1 MTYSMMRTTRVSAS
15 LRKIGAVMAA
25 FALILSLGACQGG
38 GGNPITRIFGK
49 APEKKQSRLPGE
61 RVSVLLLQQNL
72 EADPRLAEIE
82 VRLPPPYENADW
94 PEPGGYASNAMYHL
108 KVGDALTRRWR
119 TKVGAAA
126 DSYSRIM
133 APPIIADGRIFVLDA
148 KCYVAALD
156 EATGRELWRKS
167 LARKR
172 EKGRVGFGGG
182 IAYDNG
188 RVFVTTGFGRVHAL
202 DPATGT
208 QFWTRDFMVPFHT
221 APTADGGRLFAVTN
235 DNQLFVLAEDDG
247 RELWS
252 HQGIS
257 EQAGML
263 ANSSPAVASDAVVVP
278 YSSGELYGFRVQN
291 GTMLWSDSLTRTGP
305 VTPMATIS
313 DIAGRP
319 VIDRGRVVAISH
331 SGRLVSIDLKS
342 GERIW
347 TRDIGGIQ
355 TPWVAGDFIYLI
367 TVDEELLCLTWD
379 DGRIRWITQ
388 LQQWSKPKKS
398 KGDPIV
404 WSGPLLASNRLIAVS
419 SEGMAL
425 SISPYTGEI
434 LGEIKLHERTYVA
447 PVVAKNT
454 VFILTDDAKLLALR

>member
-1 MTYSMMRTTRVSAS
+1 MRTKRVNDSIH
-15 LRKIGAVMAA
+15 RVCAVTL
-25 FALILSLGACQGG
+25 ALALLLPLGACQGG
-38 GGNPITRIFGK
+38 GGPIGK
-49 APEKKQSRLPGE
+49 LFSSAKREKQTKLPGE

-72 EADPRLAEIE
+72 EADPRLADIE

-94 PEPGGYASNAMYHL
+94 PEPGGYASNSMYHL
-108 KVGDALTRRWR
+108 KVGEALERQWR
-119 TKVGAAA
+119 AKAGAGA

-148 KCYVAALD
+148 KCYVTALE
-156 EATGRELWRKS
+156 EATGRELWHKS
-167 LARKR
+167 LAPKR

-188 RVFVTTGFGRVHAL
+188 RIFVTTGFGRIHAL
-202 DPATGT
+202 DPADGK
-208 QFWTRDFMVPFHT
+208 QFWMRDYEVPFHA

-263 ANSSPAVASDAVVVP
+263 ANSSPAIASDAVVVP
-278 YSSGELYGFRVQN
+278 YSSGELYAFRVQN
-291 GTMLWSDSLTRTGP
+291 GTVLWTDSLTRTGP
-305 VTPMATIS
+305 VTPLATIS

-347 TRDIGGIQ
+347 TRDIDGIQ
-355 TPWVAGDFIYLI
+355 TPWVAGDFIYLV
-367 TVDEELLCLTWD
+367 TGEQELVCITWD

-388 LQQWSKPKKS
+388 LPQWRKEKKKS
-398 KGDPIV
+398 GGSII
-404 WSGPLLASNRLIAVS
+404 WSGPLLASDRLIVVS
-419 SEGMAL
+419 SAGTAM
-425 SISPYTGEI
+425 SVSPYTGKI
-434 LGEIKLHERTYVA
+434 LSEIKLGEGTNVA
-447 PVVAKNT
+447 PVVAKST
-454 VFILTDDAKLLALR
+454 VYILTDDARLLALR